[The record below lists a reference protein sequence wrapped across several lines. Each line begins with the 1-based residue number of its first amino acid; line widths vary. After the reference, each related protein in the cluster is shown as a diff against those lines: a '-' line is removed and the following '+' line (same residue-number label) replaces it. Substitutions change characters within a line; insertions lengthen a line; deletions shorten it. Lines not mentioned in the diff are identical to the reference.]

1 MSMTNVKD
9 LAITEIVDMTV
20 FDISTGAYWFSLEE
34 LQNWQL
40 SQAETNSDVTGRN
53 GRLITRLKKNKSV
66 TVSGT
71 NGLLSSG
78 LMEMQTGAKFAS
90 GTTTVKWTDYL
101 VVGSDKAV
109 TKYTAIGTAG
119 SEILELYVKANDIT
133 IGTEY
138 TQDSAVGAGKFTY
151 TPGTKTI
158 TFNTSELADGTEI
171 VVVYTRNISAV
182 SLSNTSG
189 TLSGKGIA
197 YVNALAEDTCGNVYR
212 VQYYFPKLNF
222 SGEFTNELGGDQ
234 TTHNF
239 TAVAEANDC
248 LGGAF
253 YTYTVFGV
261 NAADVAVS
269 S

>member
-1 MSMTNVKD
+1 MSMANVKD

-20 FDISTGAYWFSLEE
+20 FDLTTGAYWFNLEE

-40 SQAETNSDVTGRN
+40 QQAESNSDVTGRN
-53 GRLITRLKKNKSV
+53 GRLITRLKRNKSV
-66 TVSGT
+66 TISGT
-71 NGLLSSG
+71 NGLISAG
-78 LMEMQTGAKFAS
+78 LLEAQTGSKFTS

-138 TQDSAVGAGKFTY
+138 TQDFAVGAGKFTY

-182 SLSNTSG
+182 TLDNSDHA
-189 TLSGKGIA
+189 LSGKGIA

-212 VQYYFPKLNF
+212 VQYYFPKINF
-222 SGEFTNELGGDQ
+222 SGEFSHELGGDQ

-239 TAVAEANDC
+239 SAVAEANDC

-253 YTYTVFGV
+253 YTYTVFGA
-261 NAADVAVS
+261 NAEDVAVS
-269 S
+269 